1 MTEYNITGK
10 ILSTKICNGDVYK
23 YLITDKK
30 GETKNYTH
38 FAKNEGILDKL
49 REIKIT
55 YYVKNTE
62 KYGSSNIIKKIE
74 YGDYIKDTKSV
85 KELLIT
91 KIKVSKSLVDKI
103 HKNYGDEIYDVV
115 FNDTDALKEI
125 KHKNIDNQIEKIKS
139 YIKKS
144 RLDIELS
151 NLGIPCKYHEK
162 IIQAR
167 IDIDTIKENI
177 YDLYIILKIPFEIC
191 DEIAMKIGYEKNDEN
206 RINAFIVMIY
216 KNFDSM
222 GVLYE
227 SRATIHEKSKKYG
240 ITTDNIIKKLKEIT
254 IDEKKYYTTGKIYK
268 TEQKIEKICC
278 KLTNKKPITKIY
290 RDDYYYA
297 NNTQLWSEQILA
309 VRNALENC
317 LSIIT
322 GPPGTGKSY
331 IINEI
336 INELHKK
343 NYIYI
348 LAPTGAAIERLRTD
362 DLGKKSNVQMKTIHS
377 FIYTK
382 KNTKNNNNND
392 DDNSDDDDN
401 KRLLLKKRDCY
412 TEFVFII
419 DEMSMVDMH
428 LFYKFLKIISGIID
442 KARLIIIGDE
452 NQLPSIKG
460 GYVLNNLIS
469 SNKIIVSYLKEN
481 HRSEGKIISNNAE
494 LILTGKDIKPDNKY
508 VEYVKANDKKE
519 ITASLKNVIKKYKI
533 EHNKSCVLIPV
544 RKGAIGINY
553 YNRMLQNMYNLENK
567 NNEPDEY
574 KIYFRKGDK
583 IIHGKNN
590 KEKDIYN
597 GSILEINDIETD
609 DKGDP
614 VIIISKY
621 YKSETKY
628 GSKKEKNF
636 RIVEYKNP
644 NKENENEIQKNKL
657 DLAYAMTIHKAQG
670 KGYDTVIIILHSDMY
685 TKLLNRNMLYT
696 AITRAKKKCI
706 IIGNENGL
714 HECKKLMDT
723 RITNLFRHSK
733 NLQSDEKQQVKCNPT
748 DIIEVLIMILK
759 KIRENDDS
767 EKMIELLL
775 SKKIDIKQIN
785 KEEKTIN
792 TIIEMSKLNRN
803 ILTDMTFYKNLIN
816 FK

>member
-1 MTEYNITGK
+1 MTQYNITGK

-23 YLITDKK
+23 YLITDNK

-49 REIKIT
+49 REINIT

-74 YGDYIKDTKSV
+74 YGDYIKDTKNV

-103 HKNYGDEIYDVV
+103 HKKYGDEIYDVV
-115 FNDTDALKEI
+115 FNNTDVLKEI
-125 KHKNIDNQIEKIKS
+125 KHQNIDNQIEKIKS

-162 IIQAR
+162 IIKAG

-177 YDLYIILKIPFEIC
+177 YNLYIILKIPFEIC
-191 DEIAMKIGYEKNDEN
+191 DEIAMKLGYEKNDEN
-206 RINAFIVMIY
+206 RINAFIIIIY
-216 KNFDSM
+216 KKFNSI

-227 SRATIHEKSKKYG
+227 SQATIHEKSKKYG
-240 ITTDNIIKKLKEIT
+240 ITIDEIIKNLKEIT
-254 IDEKKYYTTGKIYK
+254 IDGKKYYTTGKIYK

-278 KLTNKKPITKIY
+278 KLANNKPITKIY

-309 VRNALENC
+309 VRNSLENC

-343 NYIYI
+343 NCIYI

-362 DLGKKSNVQMKTIHS
+362 DLCKKSNVQMKTIHS
-377 FIYTK
+377 FIYK
-382 KNTKNNNNND
+382 KKYTQKNND
-392 DDNSDDDDN
+392 DDNSDDNDN
-401 KRLLLKKRDCY
+401 KILLLKKRDCY

-442 KARLIIIGDE
+442 KTRLIIIGDE

-469 SNKIIVSYLKEN
+469 SNKIVVSYLKEN

-494 LILTGKDIKPDNKY
+494 LILNGKDIKPDNKY
-508 VEYVKANDKKE
+508 VEYIKVNDKKE

-533 EHNKSCVLIPV
+533 EHSKSCVLIPI

-553 YNRMLQNMYNLENK
+553 YNIILQNVYNSENK
-567 NNEPDEY
+567 NNEPDKY
-574 KIYFRKGDK
+574 KIYFRKNDK

-614 VIIISKY
+614 VTIISKY

-628 GSKKEKNF
+628 GSKKEKDF

-644 NKENENEIQKNKL
+644 NKENENEIQENKL

-706 IIGNENGL
+706 IISNENGL
-714 HECKKLMDT
+714 HECKKLIDK
-723 RITNLFRHSK
+723 RITNLFRQSK
-733 NLQSDEKQQVKCNPT
+733 NPQSDEKQQVKYNPT
-748 DIIEVLIMILK
+748 DIIEVLTMILK

-785 KEEKTIN
+785 QEKKTIN
-792 TIIEMSKLNRN
+792 TIMEMSKLNRN
-803 ILTDMTFYKNLIN
+803 ILTDMTFYKSLIN